1 MTKFEAIMAMSNG
14 DFITNTSWDGS
25 CTYIHIDDN
34 GNIVDDCNI
43 LYNFNFAP
51 KDGWGRYEEPTVVSE
66 AKVAIINTAVADL
79 SYAIE
84 NQQRLKDIIY
94 NADLQIDEAILV
106 LTQTRERIMA
116 ILQERL

>member
-14 DFITNTSWDGS
+14 DFITNTSWDRS
-25 CTYIHIDDN
+25 CTYIHISME
-34 GNIVDDCNI
+34 GNIVDDYGV
-43 LYNFNFAP
+43 LYSFNFAP
-51 KDGWGRYEEPTVVSE
+51 NDGWELYEEPAVVSE
-66 AKVAIINTAVADL
+66 AKVAIINTAVADI

-106 LTQTRERIMA
+106 LTQARERIME

>member
-1 MTKFEAIMAMSNG
+1 MTKFEAITAMAEG
-14 DFITNTSWDGS
+14 DKITNTSWDRS
-25 CTYIHIDDN
+25 CTYIHISTE
-34 GNIVDDCNI
+34 GNIVDDCSI

-51 KDGWGRYEEPTVVSE
+51 KDGWGRYEEPAVVSE

-106 LTQTRERIMA
+106 LTQARERIME